1 MDEFFRRKW
10 MGGTESKDLRLAQV
24 FLWGK
29 SAELGSVL
37 TPIWGK
43 WRGKDLNLQPRAYEA
58 QSWLIH
64 LSIPKTKFF
73 AFSVGRAGVSLLDF
87 QKRFV
92 NKSVVVPSHR
102 LRNPATYCRR
112 IVRFGK
118 QLPHHSPLVT
128 STI

>member
-1 MDEFFRRKW
+1 MKQF
-10 MGGTESKDLRLAQV
+10 GDLSEGWP
-24 FLWGK
+24 FC
-29 SAELGSVL
+29 LGLFYLSD
-37 TPIWGK
+37 
-43 WRGKDLNLQPRAYEA
+43 RGMAGNTGYRPRAYEA

-128 STI
+128 STIQRVNALAADSAEEIQ